1 MTIKWD
7 WVGYSIFCRK
17 YPSSLNLYLQ
27 IRLMV
32 IGEYIHTLDEKNRL
46 SLPAKFRKEMG
57 KKLIIVPGFDKS
69 LFLFTVAEWQ
79 KRSARLA
86 ESSMFQ
92 SNNRSV
98 ARFLFGRAVET
109 DVDASGRILIPDLL
123 KAHAGLKQKIA
134 LIGVHNRVELWDE
147 KTWDTYKKQVEQN
160 ADALAEQ
167 LGAMDN

>member
-1 MTIKWD
+1 
-7 WVGYSIFCRK
+7 
-17 YPSSLNLYLQ
+17 
-27 IRLMV
+27 MV

-57 KKLIIVPGFDKS
+57 KKLILVPGFDKS
-69 LFLFTVAEWQ
+69 LFLFTVNEWQ

-123 KAHAGLKQKIA
+123 KAHAGLTQKIA

-147 KTWDTYKKQVEQN
+147 KTWNTYKKQIEQD

-167 LGAMDN
+167 LGALDN